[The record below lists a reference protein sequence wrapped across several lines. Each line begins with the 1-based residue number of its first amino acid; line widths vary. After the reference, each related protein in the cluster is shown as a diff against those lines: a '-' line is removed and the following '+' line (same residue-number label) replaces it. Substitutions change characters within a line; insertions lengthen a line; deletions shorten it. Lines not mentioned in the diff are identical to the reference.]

1 MKKLVVAVLALL
13 VGAACSTAPCAC
25 SAPPVS
31 PSPPELADAARPK
44 ASTCGSACVHMRDL
58 HCELGNVTPRG
69 ATCEK
74 VCENTHANNAGVGF
88 NVDCLTSAATCGAAD
103 ACR

>member
-1 MKKLVVAVLALL
+1 MKKLVIAILALF

-31 PSPPELADAARPK
+31 PSPELADAAKPK

-74 VCENTHANNAGVGF
+74 VCENTHANNASVGF